1 MKEFKSR
8 RAVPFS
14 YEDWAMIALLIA
26 AAIEAGVCVHSMNQ
40 MVRSINPVAEV
51 YAESVPDAQV

>member
-1 MKEFKSR
+1 
-8 RAVPFS
+8 
-14 YEDWAMIALLIA
+14 MIALLIA